1 MPPPRNC
8 ARCKGRLSTY
18 NMGDYCNPCWNSMS
32 ITWRKKHG
40 KKDAYSPEQELRREV
55 REREAIYNDDGPA
68 SGDPAAG
75 ID

>member
-1 MPPPRNC
+1 
-8 ARCKGRLSTY
+8 
-18 NMGDYCNPCWNSMS
+18 MS